1 MNTTITELNTINHY
15 RSAFNVIRD
24 FFPEEL
30 DKLTDDQ
37 RAELDSFDDYEDF
50 GYTVINYDTMVMDTD
65 GHVVSIES
73 LQDFLQHTLD
83 YLREGDEPDDVN
95 RGPVIGSID
104 DLLKYTGTANVTKL
118 ADLVGSIAEC
128 CVSIDADEKAV
139 TVTGFLTELP
149 DDELSNSFF
158 FPFHAFEFDSW
169 IDELKIE
176 LALAYQEH
184 FC

>member
-73 LQDFLQHTLD
+73 LQGFLQHTLD
-83 YLREGDEPDDVN
+83 YLREGDEPEEEPDDDEPHEPLFTVQIVSPGGI
-95 RGPVIGSID
+95 RHDLYGS
-104 DLLKYTGTANVTKL
+104 
-118 ADLVGSIAEC
+118 
-128 CVSIDADEKAV
+128 
-139 TVTGFLTELP
+139 LTEREAI
-149 DDELSNSFF
+149 DFCDEHNWTWLDENC
-158 FPFHAFEFDSW
+158 FEWNLDYV
-169 IDELKIE
+169 EN
-176 LALAYQEH
+176 
-184 FC
+184 